1 MAGLK
6 LQTKSAD
13 KILYGI
19 KFPWDDTTTLIQMLG
34 LQAAT
39 STTNTRASS
48 EVNLK
53 QGVLHT
59 SGSRS
64 ETFVVDSYWTI
75 GDKIHDGIK
84 RAVVQD
90 VAIGIWRMDFNEAT
104 LDAQGNIASVPA
116 EFGMAKP
123 NGLPETEAVNN
134 LLHANITYNIDGN
147 TQDGVLDVAELDP
160 QLLVDGLKMFDFA
173 HNTDIGGSTTAGS
186 TTGTTTPATG
196 TTTPTTGK

>member
-19 KFPWDDTTTLIQMLG
+19 KFPWDDTATLIQMLG
-34 LQAAT
+34 LQAAS

-48 EVNLK
+48 AVNLK
-53 QGVLHT
+53 QGVVHT
-59 SGSRS
+59 SGART

-75 GDKIHDGIK
+75 GDKIHDGLK
-84 RAVVQD
+84 KAVEKD
-90 VAIGIWRMDFNEAT
+90 VAVGIWRMDFNEAT
-104 LDAQGNIASVPA
+104 LDASGNIASVPA

-147 TQDGVLDVAELDP
+147 TQDGVLAVAELDP
-160 QLLVDGLKMFDFA
+160 QLLADGLKMFDFA
-173 HNTDIGGSTTAGS
+173 HNTDIGGSA
-186 TTGTTTPATG
+186 TPTSAAG

>member
-19 KFPWDDTTTLIQMLG
+19 KFPWDDTATLIQMLG
-34 LQAAT
+34 LQAAS

-48 EVNLK
+48 AVNLK
-53 QGVLHT
+53 QGVVHT
-59 SGSRS
+59 SGART

-84 RAVVQD
+84 KAVEKD
-90 VAIGIWRMDFNEAT
+90 VAVGIWRMDFNEAT
-104 LDAQGNIASVPA
+104 LDASGNIASVPA

-147 TQDGVLDVAELDP
+147 TQDGVLAVAELDP
-160 QLLVDGLKMFDFA
+160 QLLADGLKMFDFA
-173 HNTDIGGSTTAGS
+173 HNTDIGGSTTPTA
-186 TTGTTTPATG
+186 PATG
-196 TTTPTTGK
+196 TGK

>member
-19 KFPWDDTTTLIQMLG
+19 KFPWDDTATLIQMLG
-34 LQAAT
+34 LQAAS

-48 EVNLK
+48 AVNLK
-53 QGVLHT
+53 QGVVHT
-59 SGSRS
+59 SGART

-75 GDKIHDGIK
+75 GDKIHDGLK
-84 RAVVQD
+84 KAVEKD
-90 VAIGIWRMDFNEAT
+90 VAVGIWRMDFNEAT
-104 LDAQGNIASVPA
+104 LDASGNIASVPA

-147 TQDGVLDVAELDP
+147 TQDGVLAVAELDP
-160 QLLVDGLKMFDFA
+160 QLLSDGLKMFDFA
-173 HNTDIGGSTTAGS
+173 HNTDIGGSTTPAPAAGTNTKS
-186 TTGTTTPATG
+186 
-196 TTTPTTGK
+196 

>member
-19 KFPWDDTTTLIQMLG
+19 KFPWDDTATLIQMLG
-34 LQAAT
+34 LQAAS

-48 EVNLK
+48 AVNLK
-53 QGVLHT
+53 QGVVHT
-59 SGSRS
+59 SGART

-75 GDKIHDGIK
+75 GDKIHDGLK
-84 RAVVQD
+84 KAVEKD
-90 VAIGIWRMDFNEAT
+90 VAVGIWRMDFNEAT
-104 LDAQGNIASVPA
+104 LDASGNIASVPA

-147 TQDGVLDVAELDP
+147 TQDGVLAVSELDP
-160 QLLVDGLKMFDFA
+160 QLLADGLKMFDFA
-173 HNTDIGGSTTAGS
+173 HNTDIGGSATP
-186 TTGTTTPATG
+186 TTPATG

>member
-19 KFPWDDTTTLIQMLG
+19 KFPWDDTATLIQMLG
-34 LQAAT
+34 LQAAS

-48 EVNLK
+48 AVNLK
-53 QGVLHT
+53 QGVVHT
-59 SGSRS
+59 SGART

-84 RAVVQD
+84 KAVEKD
-90 VAIGIWRMDFNEAT
+90 VAVGIWRMDFNEAT
-104 LDAQGNIASVPA
+104 LDANGNVVSVPA

-147 TQDGVLDVAELDP
+147 TQDGVLAVAELDP
-160 QLLVDGLKMFDFA
+160 QLLADGLKMFDFA
-173 HNTDIGGSTTAGS
+173 HNTDIGGSTTTAPAA
-186 TTGTTTPATG
+186 GTTTNSQI
-196 TTTPTTGK
+196 GK

>member
-19 KFPWDDTTTLIQMLG
+19 KFPWDDTATLIQMLG
-34 LQAAT
+34 LQAAS

-48 EVNLK
+48 AVNLK
-53 QGVLHT
+53 QGVVHT
-59 SGSRS
+59 SGART

-75 GDKIHDGIK
+75 GDKIHDGLK
-84 RAVVQD
+84 KAVEKD
-90 VAIGIWRMDFNEAT
+90 VAVGIWRMDFNEAT
-104 LDAQGNIASVPA
+104 LDDSGNIASVPA

-147 TQDGVLDVAELDP
+147 TQDGVLAVAELDP
-160 QLLVDGLKMFDFA
+160 QLLADGLKMFDFA
-173 HNTDIGGSTTAGS
+173 HNTDIGGNATTAPAA
-186 TTGTTTPATG
+186 GTNTKPQQ
-196 TTTPTTGK
+196 

>member
-19 KFPWDDTTTLIQMLG
+19 KFPWDDKATLIQMLG
-34 LQAAT
+34 LQAAS

-48 EVNLK
+48 AVNLK
-53 QGVLHT
+53 QGVVHT
-59 SGSRS
+59 SGART

-75 GDKIHDGIK
+75 GDKIHDGLK
-84 RAVVQD
+84 QAVEKD
-90 VAIGIWRMDFNEAT
+90 VAVGIWRMDFNEAT
-104 LDAQGNIASVPA
+104 LDASGNIASVPA

-147 TQDGVLDVAELDP
+147 TQDGVLAVAELDP
-160 QLLVDGLKMFDFA
+160 QLLADGLKMFDFA
-173 HNTDIGGSTTAGS
+173 HNTDIGGSTT
-186 TTGTTTPATG
+186 GTTTT
-196 TTTPTTGK
+196 TTGK

>member
-19 KFPWDDTTTLIQMLG
+19 KFPWDDTATLIQMLG
-34 LQAAT
+34 LQAAS

-48 EVNLK
+48 AVNLK
-53 QGVLHT
+53 QGVVHT
-59 SGSRS
+59 SGART

-75 GDKIHDGIK
+75 GDKIHDGLK
-84 RAVVQD
+84 KAVEQD
-90 VAIGIWRMDFNEAT
+90 VAVGIWRMDFNEAT
-104 LDAQGNIASVPA
+104 LDTSGNIASVPA

-147 TQDGVLDVAELDP
+147 TQDGVLAVAELDP
-160 QLLVDGLKMFDFA
+160 QLLSDGLKMFDFA
-173 HNTDIGGSTTAGS
+173 HNTDIGGGTTTSTG
-186 TTGTTTPATG
+186 TGTTSQP
-196 TTTPTTGK
+196 GK

>member
-19 KFPWDDTTTLIQMLG
+19 KFPWDDTATLIQMLG
-34 LQAAT
+34 LQAAS

-48 EVNLK
+48 AVNLK
-53 QGVLHT
+53 QGVVHT
-59 SGSRS
+59 SGART

-84 RAVVQD
+84 KAVEKD
-90 VAIGIWRMDFNEAT
+90 VAVGIWRMDFNEAT
-104 LDAQGNIASVPA
+104 LDANGNVVSVPA

-147 TQDGVLDVAELDP
+147 TQDGVLAVAELDP
-160 QLLVDGLKMFDFA
+160 QLLADGLKMFDFA
-173 HNTDIGGSTTAGS
+173 HNTDIGGSTTS
-186 TTGTTTPATG
+186 TTPATG

>member
-19 KFPWDDTTTLIQMLG
+19 KFPWDDTATLIQMLG
-34 LQAAT
+34 LQAAS

-48 EVNLK
+48 AVNLK
-53 QGVLHT
+53 QGVVHT
-59 SGSRS
+59 SGART

-75 GDKIHDGIK
+75 GDKIHDGLK
-84 RAVVQD
+84 KAVEKD
-90 VAIGIWRMDFNEAT
+90 VAVGIWRMDFNEAT
-104 LDAQGNIASVPA
+104 LDASGNIASVPA

-147 TQDGVLDVAELDP
+147 TQDGVLAVAELDP
-160 QLLVDGLKMFDFA
+160 QLLADGLKMFDFA
-173 HNTDIGGSTTAGS
+173 HNTDIGGSTTPTA
-186 TTGTTTPATG
+186 PATG
-196 TTTPTTGK
+196 TGK

>member
-19 KFPWDDTTTLIQMLG
+19 KFPWDDTATLIQMLG
-34 LQAAT
+34 LQAAS

-48 EVNLK
+48 AVNLK
-53 QGVLHT
+53 QGVVHT
-59 SGSRS
+59 SGART

-75 GDKIHDGIK
+75 GDKIHDGLK
-84 RAVVQD
+84 KAVEKD
-90 VAIGIWRMDFNEAT
+90 VAVGIWRMDFNEAT
-104 LDAQGNIASVPA
+104 LDASGNIASVPA

-147 TQDGVLDVAELDP
+147 TQDGVLAVAELDP
-160 QLLVDGLKMFDFA
+160 QLLADGLKMFDFA
-173 HNTDIGGSTTAGS
+173 HNTDIGGSTTP
-186 TTGTTTPATG
+186 TTPTTG

>member
-19 KFPWDDTTTLIQMLG
+19 KFPWDDKTALIQMLG
-34 LQAAT
+34 LQAAS

-48 EVNLK
+48 VVNLK

-59 SGSRS
+59 SGSRA

-75 GDKIHDGIK
+75 GDKIHDGLK
-84 RAVVQD
+84 KAVEQD
-90 VAIGIWRMDFNEAT
+90 AAIGIWRMDFNEAT
-104 LDAQGNIASVPA
+104 LDADGKVKSVPA

-147 TQDGVLDVAELDP
+147 TQDGVLDVSELDP
-160 QLLVDGLKMFDFA
+160 QLLADGLKMFDFA
-173 HNTDIGGSTTAGS
+173 HNTDIGGTTA
-186 TTGTTTPATG
+186 TNTDNGTNANPQA
-196 TTTPTTGK
+196 GK

>member
-19 KFPWDDTTTLIQMLG
+19 KFPWDDTATLIQMLG
-34 LQAAT
+34 LQAAS

-48 EVNLK
+48 AVNLK
-53 QGVLHT
+53 QGVVHT
-59 SGSRS
+59 SGART

-75 GDKIHDGIK
+75 GDKIHDGLK
-84 RAVVQD
+84 KAVEKD
-90 VAIGIWRMDFNEAT
+90 VAVGIWRMDFNEAT
-104 LDAQGNIASVPA
+104 LDASGNIASVPA

-147 TQDGVLDVAELDP
+147 TQDGVLAVAELDP
-160 QLLVDGLKMFDFA
+160 QLLADGLKMFDFA
-173 HNTDIGGSTTAGS
+173 HNTDIGGSTTTS
-186 TTGTTTPATG
+186 TGNG

>member
-19 KFPWDDTTTLIQMLG
+19 KFPWDDTATLIQMLG
-34 LQAAT
+34 LQAAS

-48 EVNLK
+48 AVNLK
-53 QGVLHT
+53 QGVVHT
-59 SGSRS
+59 SGART

-75 GDKIHDGIK
+75 GDKIHDGLK
-84 RAVVQD
+84 KAVEKD
-90 VAIGIWRMDFNEAT
+90 VAVGIWRMDFNEAT
-104 LDAQGNIASVPA
+104 LDASGNIASVPA

-147 TQDGVLDVAELDP
+147 TQDGVLAVAELDP
-160 QLLVDGLKMFDFA
+160 QLLADGLKMFDFA
-173 HNTDIGGSTTAGS
+173 HNTDIGGSA
-186 TTGTTTPATG
+186 TP
-196 TTTPTTGK
+196 TTPTTGK

>member
-19 KFPWDDTTTLIQMLG
+19 KFPWDDKATLIQMLG
-34 LQAAT
+34 LQAAS

-48 EVNLK
+48 AVNLK

-84 RAVVQD
+84 KAVQQD

-104 LDAQGNIASVPA
+104 LDTGGKVKSVPA

-160 QLLVDGLKMFDFA
+160 QLLADGLKMFDFA
-173 HNTDIGGSTTAGS
+173 HNTDIGG
-186 TTGTTTPATG
+186 TTTSSLG
-196 TTTPTTGK
+196 H

>member
-19 KFPWDDTTTLIQMLG
+19 KFPWDDTATLIQMLG
-34 LQAAT
+34 LQAAS

-48 EVNLK
+48 AVNLK
-53 QGVLHT
+53 QGVVHT
-59 SGSRS
+59 SGART

-75 GDKIHDGIK
+75 GDKIHDGLK
-84 RAVVQD
+84 KAVEKD
-90 VAIGIWRMDFNEAT
+90 VAVGIWRMDFNEAT
-104 LDAQGNIASVPA
+104 LDASGNIASVPA

-147 TQDGVLDVAELDP
+147 TQDGVLAVAELDP
-160 QLLVDGLKMFDFA
+160 QLLADGLKMFDFA
-173 HNTDIGGSTTAGS
+173 HNTDIGG
-186 TTGTTTPATG
+186 GTTTAPAAG
-196 TTTPTTGK
+196 TNTKPQQ

>member
-19 KFPWDDTTTLIQMLG
+19 KFPWDDTATLIQMLG
-34 LQAAT
+34 LQAAS

-48 EVNLK
+48 AVNLK
-53 QGVLHT
+53 QGVVHT
-59 SGSRS
+59 SGART

-84 RAVVQD
+84 QAVEKD
-90 VAIGIWRMDFNEAT
+90 VAVGIWRMDFNEAT
-104 LDAQGNIASVPA
+104 LDASGNIASVPA

-147 TQDGVLDVAELDP
+147 TQDGVLAVAELDP
-160 QLLVDGLKMFDFA
+160 QLLADGLKMFDFA
-173 HNTDIGGSTTAGS
+173 HNTDIGGSTTTS
-186 TTGTTTPATG
+186 TGTG

>member
-19 KFPWDDTTTLIQMLG
+19 KFPWDDTATLIQMLG
-34 LQAAT
+34 LQAAS

-48 EVNLK
+48 AVNLK
-53 QGVLHT
+53 QGVVHT
-59 SGSRS
+59 SGART

-84 RAVVQD
+84 KAVEKD
-90 VAIGIWRMDFNEAT
+90 VAVGIWRMDFNEAT
-104 LDAQGNIASVPA
+104 LDASGNIESVPA

-147 TQDGVLDVAELDP
+147 TQDGVLAVAELDP
-160 QLLVDGLKMFDFA
+160 QLLADGLKMFDFA
-173 HNTDIGGSTTAGS
+173 HNTDIGGSATS
-186 TTGTTTPATG
+186 TTGTG
-196 TTTPTTGK
+196 NTTPTTGK

>member
-19 KFPWDDTTTLIQMLG
+19 KFPWDDTATLIQMLG
-34 LQAAT
+34 LQAAS

-48 EVNLK
+48 AVNLK
-53 QGVLHT
+53 QGVVHT
-59 SGSRS
+59 SGART

-75 GDKIHDGIK
+75 GDKIHDGLK
-84 RAVVQD
+84 KAVEKD
-90 VAIGIWRMDFNEAT
+90 VAVGIWRMDFNEAT
-104 LDAQGNIASVPA
+104 LDASGNIASVPA

-147 TQDGVLDVAELDP
+147 TQDGVLAVAELDP
-160 QLLVDGLKMFDFA
+160 QLLADGLKMFDFA
-173 HNTDIGGSTTAGS
+173 HNTDIGGSTTTS
-186 TTGTTTPATG
+186 TGTG

>member
-19 KFPWDDTTTLIQMLG
+19 KFPWDDTATLIQMLG
-34 LQAAT
+34 LQAAS

-48 EVNLK
+48 AVNLK
-53 QGVLHT
+53 QGVVHT
-59 SGSRS
+59 SGART

-84 RAVVQD
+84 QAVEKD
-90 VAIGIWRMDFNEAT
+90 VAVGIWRMDFNEAT
-104 LDAQGNIASVPA
+104 LDASGNIASVPA

-147 TQDGVLDVAELDP
+147 TQDGVLAVSELDP
-160 QLLVDGLKMFDFA
+160 QLLADGLKMFDFA
-173 HNTDIGGSTTAGS
+173 HNTDIGGSATP
-186 TTGTTTPATG
+186 TTP
-196 TTTPTTGK
+196 TTPTTGK

>member
-19 KFPWDDTTTLIQMLG
+19 KFPWDDTATLIQMLG
-34 LQAAT
+34 LQAAS

-48 EVNLK
+48 AVNLK
-53 QGVLHT
+53 QGVVHT
-59 SGSRS
+59 SGART

-75 GDKIHDGIK
+75 GDKIHDGLK
-84 RAVVQD
+84 KAVEKD
-90 VAIGIWRMDFNEAT
+90 VAVGIWRMDFNEAT
-104 LDAQGNIASVPA
+104 LDASGNISSVPA

-147 TQDGVLDVAELDP
+147 TQDGVLAVAELDP
-160 QLLVDGLKMFDFA
+160 QLLSDGLKMFDFA
-173 HNTDIGGSTTAGS
+173 HNTDIGGSTTSAPAAGTNTKS
-186 TTGTTTPATG
+186 
-196 TTTPTTGK
+196 

>member
-19 KFPWDDTTTLIQMLG
+19 KFPWDDKATLIQMLG
-34 LQAAT
+34 LQAAS

-48 EVNLK
+48 AVNLK
-53 QGVLHT
+53 QGVVHT
-59 SGSRS
+59 SGART

-75 GDKIHDGIK
+75 GDKIHDGLK
-84 RAVVQD
+84 KAVEKD
-90 VAIGIWRMDFNEAT
+90 VAVGIWRMDFNEAT
-104 LDAQGNIASVPA
+104 LDASGNIASVPA

-147 TQDGVLDVAELDP
+147 TQDGVLAVAELDP
-160 QLLVDGLKMFDFA
+160 QLLADGLKMFDFA
-173 HNTDIGGSTTAGS
+173 HNTDIGGDTTPSSAA
-186 TTGTTTPATG
+186 GTTTQQ
-196 TTTPTTGK
+196 TGK